1 MLTIRLS
8 DATYRDLADLAILP
22 FANTGVR
29 QPDGAWLVP
38 LDDETLE
45 HLQQHRLPGE
55 TNDDL
60 VSRLIRF
67 HRGQRPS

>member
-1 MLTIRLS
+1 MPTIRLS

-22 FANTGVR
+22 FAGTGIR
-29 QPDGAWLVP
+29 QSDGSWLVP

-45 HLQQHRLPGE
+45 RLRQNRLAGE
-55 TNDDL
+55 TDDDL